1 MRKRHF
7 RPLIQYH
14 VRWYYVQILYYE
26 EYTMMNIRQVA
37 VVLGGVVVIA
47 LGLLAF
53 YVFRPPEAASGP
65 LEAVPLALPATA
77 PAAQPTAAPAVT
89 AAPAA
94 TAVAEATTTPAS
106 PATATEPILQLF
118 AIDQSRSE
126 ARFLIDEVLRG
137 QPVTVVGVTNQVAG
151 QIALDPNVP
160 TAAQVGVIQINART
174 FATDNEFRN
183 RAIKNAILR
192 TNQFELITFTP
203 RAING
208 LPDKVTIGV
217 PFEFTIE
224 GDLAITDVTR
234 PVTFTVTV
242 TPVSQ
247 TEISGVAKTAV
258 LYRDFNLLIPDSP
271 SVDTVADEVRLELEF
286 VATLVG

>member
-1 MRKRHF
+1 
-7 RPLIQYH
+7 
-14 VRWYYVQILYYE
+14 
-26 EYTMMNIRQVA
+26 MMTIRRI
-37 VVLGGVVVIA
+37 VVVISFIVVIA

-65 LEAVPLALPATA
+65 LEAVPLALPTTA
-77 PAAQPTAAPAVT
+77 PLAQPTAAPATTV
-89 AAPAA
+89 
-94 TAVAEATTTPAS
+94 VAEATTTSVS
-106 PATATEPILQLF
+106 PTTATAPVLQLF

-174 FATDNEFRN
+174 LATDNEFRN

-224 GDLAITDVTR
+224 GDLTITDVTR

-258 LYRDFNLLIPDSP
+258 LYRDFNLIIPDSP

>member
-1 MRKRHF
+1 MRQAT
-7 RPLIQYH
+7 LI
-14 VRWYYVQILYYE
+14 
-26 EYTMMNIRQVA
+26 
-37 VVLGGVVVIA
+37 IA
-47 LGLLAF
+47 LIAALAVAGLLF

-65 LEAVPLALPATA
+65 LEAVPLALPTTA
-77 PAAQPTAAPAVT
+77 PVATAAPTASPEQNVT
-89 AAPAA
+89 AAPAPTTDTAQPTTIA
-94 TAVAEATTTPAS
+94 TAEPPA
-106 PATATEPILQLF
+106 LQLF
-118 AIDQSRSE
+118 EIDQSRSE

-137 QPVTVVGVTNQVAG
+137 QPITVVGVTNQVAG
-151 QIALDPNVP
+151 QIALNPALP
-160 TAAQVGVIQINART
+160 SAAQVGVIQINART
-174 FATDNEFRN
+174 LTTDNELRN

-203 RAING
+203 RVISG
-208 LPDKVTIGV
+208 LPETVTIGT

-224 GDLAITDVTR
+224 GDLTITDVTR

-247 TEISGVAKTAV
+247 TEISGVARTTV
-258 LYRDFNLLIPDSP
+258 LYRDFNLIIPDSP

>member
-1 MRKRHF
+1 MTMRQIVLTLGI
-7 RPLIQYH
+7 LI
-14 VRWYYVQILYYE
+14 
-26 EYTMMNIRQVA
+26 
-37 VVLGGVVVIA
+37 VLVIG
-47 LGLLAF
+47 GLLF

-65 LEAVPLALPATA
+65 LEAVPLALPTRN
-77 PAAQPTAAPAVT
+77 PTTVPTRDINTAVT
-89 AAPAA
+89 TA
-94 TAVAEATTTPAS
+94 TAVPSTPMPEPAGVTQQPAS
-106 PATATEPILQLF
+106 TGPELQLF

-137 QPVTVVGVTNQVAG
+137 RPVTVVGVTSQVAG
-151 QIALDPNVP
+151 QIALDPNNP
-160 TAAQVGVIQINART
+160 QAAQVGVIQINART
-174 FATDNEFRN
+174 LTTDNEFRN

-203 RAING
+203 RLISG
-208 LPDKVTIGV
+208 LPESVTIGV

-224 GDLAITDVTR
+224 GDLTITDVTR

-242 TPVSQ
+242 TPISQ
-247 TEISGVAKTAV
+247 TEISGLAKTTV
-258 LYRDFNLLIPDSP
+258 LYRDFNLIIPDSP

>member
-1 MRKRHF
+1 
-7 RPLIQYH
+7 
-14 VRWYYVQILYYE
+14 
-26 EYTMMNIRQVA
+26 MMNIRRVA
-37 VVLGGVVVIA
+37 IVIGFVVVIA

-65 LEAVPLALPATA
+65 LEAVPLALPTTA
-77 PAAQPTAAPAVT
+77 PLPQPTAAPAT
-89 AAPAA
+89 
-94 TAVAEATTTPAS
+94 TIVAEATTTPAS
-106 PATATEPILQLF
+106 PTTATEPVLQLF
-118 AIDQSRSE
+118 TIDQSRSE

-137 QPVTVVGVTNQVAG
+137 QPVTVVGVTDQVAG

-224 GDLAITDVTR
+224 GDLTITDVTR

-258 LYRDFNLLIPDSP
+258 LYRDFNLIIPDSP

>member
-1 MRKRHF
+1 MTTRR
-7 RPLIQYH
+7 
-14 VRWYYVQILYYE
+14 
-26 EYTMMNIRQVA
+26 
-37 VVLGGVVVIA
+37 IA
-47 LGLLAF
+47 LTAALIIVVALGALAV
-53 YVFRPPEAASGP
+53 YVLRPPEAASGP
-65 LEAVPLALPATA
+65 LEAIPIALPTATTAPPAPAPTESAPIATA
-77 PAAQPTAAPAVT
+77 ATPTEAAPTAA
-89 AAPAA
+89 APEP
-94 TAVAEATTTPAS
+94 VAS
-106 PATATEPILQLF
+106 PDTASEPALQIF

-137 QPVTVVGVTNQVAG
+137 RPVTVVGVTNQVAG
-151 QIALDPNVP
+151 QIALDPALP
-160 TAAQVGVIQINART
+160 SAAQVGIIQVNARDLT
-174 FATDNEFRN
+174 TDNEFRN

-208 LPDKVTIGV
+208 LPAEVTIGE
-217 PFEFTIE
+217 PFEFTID
-224 GDLAITDVTR
+224 GDLTITDVTR

-247 TEISGVAKTAV
+247 TEIRGLATASI
-258 LYRDFNLLIPDSP
+258 LYRDFNLFIPDSP

>member
-1 MRKRHF
+1 
-7 RPLIQYH
+7 
-14 VRWYYVQILYYE
+14 
-26 EYTMMNIRQVA
+26 MMNIRQVA
-37 VVLGGVVVIA
+37 IVLGVVVVIA
-47 LGLLAF
+47 LGLLVF

-65 LEAVPLALPATA
+65 LEAVPLVLPATA
-77 PAAQPTAAPAVT
+77 TATQPT

-94 TAVAEATTTPAS
+94 TAGPTPETAPTA
-106 PATATEPILQLF
+106 PATATEPALQLF

-137 QPVTVVGVTNQVAG
+137 QPITVVGVTNQVAG

-160 TAAQVGVIQINART
+160 RAAQVGIIQINART
-174 FATDNEFRN
+174 LTTDNELRN
-183 RAIKNAILR
+183 RAMRNVILR

-203 RAING
+203 REING
-208 LPDKVTIGV
+208 LPDTVTIGV

-224 GDLAITDVTR
+224 GDLTITDVTR

-247 TEISGVAKTAV
+247 TEISGIAKTAV
-258 LYRDFNLLIPDSP
+258 LYRDFNLIIPDSP

>member
-1 MRKRHF
+1 
-7 RPLIQYH
+7 
-14 VRWYYVQILYYE
+14 
-26 EYTMMNIRQVA
+26 MMNIRQVA
-37 VVLGGVVVIA
+37 VVIGVVVVIA

-65 LEAVPLALPATA
+65 LEAVPLVLPTTA
-77 PAAQPTAAPAVT
+77 PLAQPTAAPAAT
-89 AAPAA
+89 AAPVA
-94 TAVAEATTTPAS
+94 TAVAEATATPAS

-137 QPVTVVGVTNQVAG
+137 QPITVVGVTNQVAG

-160 TAAQVGVIQINART
+160 AAAQVGIIQINART
-174 FATDNEFRN
+174 LTTDNELRN
-183 RAIKNAILR
+183 RAMRNVILR

-208 LPDKVTIGV
+208 LPDTVTIGM

-224 GDLAITDVTR
+224 GDLTITDVTR

-247 TEISGVAKTAV
+247 TEISGIAKTTV

>member
-1 MRKRHF
+1 
-7 RPLIQYH
+7 
-14 VRWYYVQILYYE
+14 
-26 EYTMMNIRQVA
+26 MMNIRR
-37 VVLGGVVVIA
+37 VVVVVGVVVVIG

-65 LEAVPLALPATA
+65 LEAVPLALPTTA
-77 PAAQPTAAPAVT
+77 PLAQPTAAP

-94 TAVAEATTTPAS
+94 TAVAEATTMPAS
-106 PATATEPILQLF
+106 PTTATEPILQLF
-118 AIDQSRSE
+118 TIDQSRSE

-160 TAAQVGVIQINART
+160 TAQVGVIQINART

-203 RAING
+203 RVITG
-208 LPDKVTIGV
+208 LPEQVTIGV

-224 GDLAITDVTR
+224 GDLTITDVTR

-247 TEISGVAKTAV
+247 TEISGIAKTTV
-258 LYRDFNLLIPDSP
+258 LYRDFNLIIPDSP

>member
-1 MRKRHF
+1 
-7 RPLIQYH
+7 
-14 VRWYYVQILYYE
+14 
-26 EYTMMNIRQVA
+26 MMTIRRI
-37 VVLGGVVVIA
+37 VVVISFIVVIA

-65 LEAVPLALPATA
+65 LEAVPLALPTTA
-77 PAAQPTAAPAVT
+77 PLAQPTAAPATTV
-89 AAPAA
+89 
-94 TAVAEATTTPAS
+94 VAEATTTSALPT
-106 PATATEPILQLF
+106 TATEPVLQLF

-174 FATDNEFRN
+174 LATDNEFRN

-224 GDLAITDVTR
+224 GDLTITDVTR

-258 LYRDFNLLIPDSP
+258 LYRDFNLIIPDSP

>member
-1 MRKRHF
+1 MTMR
-7 RPLIQYH
+7 Q
-14 VRWYYVQILYYE
+14 
-26 EYTMMNIRQVA
+26 
-37 VVLGGVVVIA
+37 IA
-47 LGLLAF
+47 LTLGILIVLIIGGFLF

-65 LEAVPLALPATA
+65 LEAVPLTLPTVNSTVIPVGETNTVASTA
-77 PAAQPTAAPAVT
+77 VPVTTVPETGGVTEQPTL
-89 AAPAA
+89 
-94 TAVAEATTTPAS
+94 AEPV
-106 PATATEPILQLF
+106 LQLF

-137 QPVTVVGVTNQVAG
+137 RPVTVVGVTNQVAG
-151 QIALDPNVP
+151 QIALDPDNP
-160 TAAQVGVIQINART
+160 QAAQVGVIQINART
-174 FATDNEFRN
+174 LTTDNEFRN

-203 RAING
+203 RLISG
-208 LPDKVTIGV
+208 LPESVTIGV

-224 GDLAITDVTR
+224 GDLTITDVTR

-242 TPVSQ
+242 TPISQ
-247 TEISGVAKTAV
+247 TEISGLAKTTV
-258 LYRDFNLLIPDSP
+258 LYRDFNLTIPDSP

>member
-1 MRKRHF
+1 
-7 RPLIQYH
+7 
-14 VRWYYVQILYYE
+14 
-26 EYTMMNIRQVA
+26 MMNIRQVA
-37 VVLGGVVVIA
+37 LVLGVVVVIA

-65 LEAVPLALPATA
+65 LEAVPLVLPTTA
-77 PAAQPTAAPAVT
+77 PLAQPTAAPAAT
-89 AAPAA
+89 AAPVA
-94 TAVAEATTTPAS
+94 TAVAEATATPAS

-137 QPVTVVGVTNQVAG
+137 QPITVVGVTNQVAG

-160 TAAQVGVIQINART
+160 AAAQVGIIQINART
-174 FATDNEFRN
+174 LTTDNELRN
-183 RAIKNAILR
+183 RAMRNVILR

-208 LPDKVTIGV
+208 LPDTVTIGM

-224 GDLAITDVTR
+224 GDLTITDVTR

-247 TEISGVAKTAV
+247 TEISGIAKTTV

>member
-1 MRKRHF
+1 
-7 RPLIQYH
+7 
-14 VRWYYVQILYYE
+14 
-26 EYTMMNIRQVA
+26 MNIRQVA
-37 VVLGGVVVIA
+37 IVLGVVVVIA
-47 LGLLAF
+47 LGLLVF

-65 LEAVPLALPATA
+65 LEAVPLVLPATA
-77 PAAQPTAAPAVT
+77 TATQPT

-94 TAVAEATTTPAS
+94 TAGPTPETAPTA
-106 PATATEPILQLF
+106 PATATEPALQLF

-137 QPVTVVGVTNQVAG
+137 QPITVVGVTNQVAG

-160 TAAQVGVIQINART
+160 RAAQVGIIQINART
-174 FATDNEFRN
+174 LTTDNELRN
-183 RAIKNAILR
+183 RAMRNVILR

-203 RAING
+203 REING
-208 LPDKVTIGV
+208 LPDTVTIGV

-224 GDLAITDVTR
+224 GDLTITDVTR

-247 TEISGVAKTAV
+247 TEISGIAKTAV
-258 LYRDFNLLIPDSP
+258 LYRDFNLIIPDSP

>member
-1 MRKRHF
+1 MTMRQIVLTLGI
-7 RPLIQYH
+7 LI
-14 VRWYYVQILYYE
+14 
-26 EYTMMNIRQVA
+26 
-37 VVLGGVVVIA
+37 VLVIG
-47 LGLLAF
+47 GLLF

-65 LEAVPLALPATA
+65 LEAVPLVLPTVNPTAIPAGEPNATTTTSVPTA
-77 PAAQPTAAPAVT
+77 PAPAAETAGVIGQPTSTGTV
-89 AAPAA
+89 
-94 TAVAEATTTPAS
+94 
-106 PATATEPILQLF
+106 LQLF

-137 QPVTVVGVTNQVAG
+137 RPVTVVGVTSQVAG
-151 QIALDPNVP
+151 QIALDPDNP
-160 TAAQVGVIQINART
+160 QAAQVGVIQINART
-174 FATDNEFRN
+174 LTTDNEFRN

-203 RAING
+203 RLISG
-208 LPDKVTIGV
+208 LPESVTIGV

-224 GDLAITDVTR
+224 GDLTITDVTR

-242 TPVSQ
+242 TPISQ
-247 TEISGVAKTAV
+247 TEISGLAKTTV
-258 LYRDFNLLIPDSP
+258 LYRDFNLTIPDSP

>member
-1 MRKRHF
+1 
-7 RPLIQYH
+7 
-14 VRWYYVQILYYE
+14 
-26 EYTMMNIRQVA
+26 MMKIRQVA
-37 VVLGGVVVIA
+37 VVLGVVVVIA

-65 LEAVPLALPATA
+65 LEAVPLVLPTTA
-77 PAAQPTAAPAVT
+77 PLAQPTAAPAAT
-89 AAPAA
+89 AAPVA
-94 TAVAEATTTPAS
+94 TAVAEATATPAS

-137 QPVTVVGVTNQVAG
+137 QPITVVGVTNQVAG

-160 TAAQVGVIQINART
+160 AAAQVGIIQINART
-174 FATDNEFRN
+174 LTTDNELRN
-183 RAIKNAILR
+183 RAMRNVILR

-208 LPDKVTIGV
+208 LPDTVTIGV

-224 GDLAITDVTR
+224 GDLTITDVTR

-247 TEISGVAKTAV
+247 TEISGIAKTTV

>member
-1 MRKRHF
+1 MTTRRVIIGIG
-7 RPLIQYH
+7 LVI
-14 VRWYYVQILYYE
+14 VLA
-26 EYTMMNIRQVA
+26 VA
-37 VVLGGVVVIA
+37 
-47 LGLLAF
+47 GLLL

-65 LEAVPLALPATA
+65 LEAVPLVLPTVAPTTVPAQPEPAATVAATMEPTA
-77 PAAQPTAAPAVT
+77 PADANQPT
-89 AAPAA
+89 
-94 TAVAEATTTPAS
+94 
-106 PATATEPILQLF
+106 LQLF

-126 ARFLIDEVLRG
+126 ARFLINEVLRG
-137 QPVTVVGVTNQVAG
+137 QPITVVGVTNQVAG
-151 QIALDPNVP
+151 QIALDPNIP

-174 FATDNEFRN
+174 LTTDNEFRN

-203 RAING
+203 RVITG
-208 LPDKVTIGV
+208 LPATVEIGV

-224 GDLAITDVTR
+224 GDLTITDVTR

-247 TEISGVAKTAV
+247 SEIRGLAQATV
-258 LYRDFNLLIPDSP
+258 LYRDFNLIIPDSP

-286 VATLVG
+286 VATLIG

>member
-1 MRKRHF
+1 
-7 RPLIQYH
+7 
-14 VRWYYVQILYYE
+14 
-26 EYTMMNIRQVA
+26 MMNIRQVA
-37 VVLGGVVVIA
+37 VVLGVVVVIA

-65 LEAVPLALPATA
+65 LEAVPLVLPTTA
-77 PAAQPTAAPAVT
+77 PLAQPTAAPAAT
-89 AAPAA
+89 AAPVA
-94 TAVAEATTTPAS
+94 TAVAEATATPAS

-137 QPVTVVGVTNQVAG
+137 QPITVVGVTNQVAG

-160 TAAQVGVIQINART
+160 AAAQVGIIQINART
-174 FATDNEFRN
+174 LTTDNELRN
-183 RAIKNAILR
+183 RAMRNVILR

-208 LPDKVTIGV
+208 LPDTVTIGV

-224 GDLAITDVTR
+224 GDLTITDVTR

-247 TEISGVAKTAV
+247 TEISGIAKTTV

>member
-1 MRKRHF
+1 MSIRRIT
-7 RPLIQYH
+7 LI
-14 VRWYYVQILYYE
+14 VGVI
-26 EYTMMNIRQVA
+26 I
-37 VVLGGVVVIA
+37 VLIAGGLIA
-47 LGLLAF
+47 

-65 LEAVPLALPATA
+65 LEAVPLALPTTA
-77 PAAQPTAAPAVT
+77 PTLAAPTAIPTAAQDAPTV
-89 AAPAA
+89 APAA
-94 TAVAEATTTPAS
+94 TETVTPDAPAPTPAAS
-106 PATATEPILQLF
+106 SGPVLQLF

-137 QPVTVVGVTNQVAG
+137 SPITVVGVTDQVAG
-151 QIALDPNVP
+151 QIALDPNYP
-160 TAAQVGVIQINART
+160 QAAQVGVIQINART
-174 FATDNEFRN
+174 LTTDNELRN

-203 RAING
+203 RVITG
-208 LPDKVTIGV
+208 LPDTVTIGV

-224 GDLAITDVTR
+224 GDLTITDVTR

-247 TEISGVAKTAV
+247 SEISGLATTTI
-258 LYRDFNLLIPDSP
+258 LYRDFNLTIPDSP

-286 VATLVG
+286 VATLIG

>member
-1 MRKRHF
+1 MTMRQIVLTLGI
-7 RPLIQYH
+7 LI
-14 VRWYYVQILYYE
+14 
-26 EYTMMNIRQVA
+26 
-37 VVLGGVVVIA
+37 VLVIG
-47 LGLLAF
+47 GLLF

-65 LEAVPLALPATA
+65 LEAVPLALPTRNPTTVPTRDTNTA
-77 PAAQPTAAPAVT
+77 V
-89 AAPAA
+89 A
-94 TAVAEATTTPAS
+94 TAVPSTPMPEPAGVTPQPAS
-106 PATATEPILQLF
+106 TGPELQLF

-137 QPVTVVGVTNQVAG
+137 RPVTVVGVTNQVAG
-151 QIALDPNVP
+151 QIALDPNNP
-160 TAAQVGVIQINART
+160 QAAQVGVIQINART
-174 FATDNEFRN
+174 LTTDNEFRN

-203 RAING
+203 RLISG
-208 LPDKVTIGV
+208 LPESVTIGV

-224 GDLAITDVTR
+224 GDLTITDVTR

-242 TPVSQ
+242 TPISQ
-247 TEISGVAKTAV
+247 TEISGLAKTTV
-258 LYRDFNLLIPDSP
+258 LYRDFNLTIPDSP